1 MNFEK
6 NRILAMA
13 NRKDNGNPLS
23 DYPGFLVRRIWQ
35 IHVAMFLEESRGSK
49 MTPVQF
55 SILLVL
61 RDDPNLDQVALA
73 FRVGIDRSN
82 LSEIL
87 ARMTEAGLVK
97 SSRSLTDGRAKI
109 SRLTKRGLD
118 LLVKLESRVNR
129 SHLRLLED
137 LAPDERK
144 AFVNMLKKVVA
155 AKNQLGRTK
164 FSMRTATV

>member
-1 MNFEK
+1 
-6 NRILAMA
+6 MA
-13 NRKDNGNPLS
+13 IRKDDENPLS
-23 DYPGFLVRRIWQ
+23 DYAGFLVRRIWQ

-61 RDDPNLDQVALA
+61 RHDPDMDQVALA

-87 ARMTEAGLVK
+87 ARMTKAGLVK

-109 SRLTKRGLD
+109 SRLTKRGQNLIK
-118 LLVKLESRVNR
+118 KLESKVNR
-129 SHLRLLED
+129 SHSRLLED

-144 AFVNMLKKVVA
+144 AFVKMLKKVVA
-155 AKNQLGRTK
+155 AKNELGRTK
-164 FSMRTATV
+164 FSMRTAAV